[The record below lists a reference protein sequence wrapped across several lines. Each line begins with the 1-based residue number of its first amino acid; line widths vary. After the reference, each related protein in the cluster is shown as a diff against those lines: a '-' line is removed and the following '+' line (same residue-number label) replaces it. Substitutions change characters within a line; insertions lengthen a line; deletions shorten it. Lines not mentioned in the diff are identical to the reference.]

1 MTVHRAAQAFDRA
14 ADLYDRVRPEY
25 PDEAVDWLVE
35 TLGLGPGR
43 TVVDLAAGTGKMTKA
58 LLARARAR
66 VVAVEPAPRMLD
78 RLRESAPG
86 AEAREGTAEA
96 IPLPDGSAD
105 AVTVAQA
112 FHWFSNDRAIG
123 EIHRVL
129 RPGGRLALVWNRRWL
144 RAPAQA
150 ALDEL
155 LEPWKP
161 DDVPRHKTDDWRVAI
176 EATALF
182 EPVAERELPWTQEV
196 DRAGFVGR
204 FASTSFIA
212 ALDPAEHGRALA
224 AAERVARRFEEPIE
238 LPYVAELSVYA
249 RD

>member
-1 MTVHRAAQAFDRA
+1 MSVHRAAQAFDRA
-14 ADLYDRVRPEY
+14 AGVYDRVRPEY
-25 PDEAVDWLVE
+25 PVEAVDWLVE

-43 TVVDLAAGTGKMTKA
+43 TVVDLAAGTGKLTKA
-58 LLARARAR
+58 LLARGRAR
-66 VVAVEPAPRMLD
+66 VVAIEPASGMLA
-78 RLRESAPG
+78 RLREVAPD
-86 AEAREGTAEA
+86 AETLEGVAEA
-96 IPLPDGSAD
+96 IPLPDASAD

-112 FHWFSNDRAIG
+112 FHWFSNDAAIA

-161 DDVPRHKTDDWRVAI
+161 DDVPRHKTDEWRVAI
-176 EATALF
+176 EGTELF
-182 EPVAERELPWTQEV
+182 EPVAAHELRWSQQV
-196 DRAGFVGR
+196 DRDGFVGR

-212 ALDPAEHGRALA
+212 ALEPAEHGRALA
-224 AAERVARRFEEPIE
+224 AAEQVASGLEEPIE
-238 LPYVAELSVYA
+238 LPYVAELFAYA
-249 RD
+249 RV

>member
-14 ADLYDRVRPEY
+14 AGVYDRVRPDY
-25 PDEAVDWLVE
+25 PDEAVDWLVDA
-35 TLGLGPGR
+35 LRLRDGG
-43 TVVDLAAGTGKMTKA
+43 TVVDLAAGTGKLTTA

-66 VVAVEPAPRMLD
+66 VVAVEPAPAMLA
-78 RLRESAPG
+78 RLREVAPG
-86 AEAREGTAEA
+86 AEALEGTAEA
-96 IPLPDGSAD
+96 IPLPNACAH

-112 FHWFSNDRAIG
+112 FHWFSNERAIA

-129 RPGGRLALVWNRRWL
+129 RPGGRLGLVWNRRWL
-144 RAPAQA
+144 SAPAQA

-176 EATALF
+176 DATELF
-182 EPVAERELPWTQEV
+182 EPVDSYELRWTQEV

-212 ALDPAEHGRALA
+212 ALEPAEHERALA
-224 AAERVARRFEEPIE
+224 EAERVASRLEEPIE
-238 LPYVAELSVYA
+238 LPYLAELFVYA
-249 RD
+249 RV